1 MEKQC
6 PTSSCTGRGRRT
18 RHAIGAADYHP
29 LSVRRFAP
37 AIKRLQRTV
46 IHAIKLACPPAAD
59 PQPRYGTSYTNI
71 VGVQGQYNFLLGK
84 PPALPRDSQ
93 SLTFPGVDKPGK
105 IRKPPSCEPVKVQE
119 RGGFQWTT
127 SKSMGNGNKVLRTDF
142 LIKNPHGA
150 KTPSS
155 FSECPLSCSG
165 QGQPAAEY
173 VLDAQDIRQ
182 VEVRPKSEVVFFMI
196 CRSRRLWPK

>member
-1 MEKQC
+1 MKDKFPGYYQMPKGDFDRMWKE
-6 PTSSCTGRGRRT
+6 GIFVFD
-18 RHAIGAADYHP
+18 A
-29 LSVRRFAP
+29 
-37 AIKRLQRTV
+37 
-46 IHAIKLACPPAAD
+46 
-59 PQPRYGTSYTNI
+59 
-71 VGVQGQYNFLLGK
+71 NFLLDLFRYSDETAKSLLNTLNKIKDRIFFLELVESLLCGK
-84 PPALPRDSQ
+84 H
-93 SLTFPGVDKPGK
+93 GVRQGMG
-105 IRKPPSCEPVKVQE
+105 S
-119 RGGFQWTT
+119 
-127 SKSMGNGNKVLRTDF
+127 GNGNKVLRTDF